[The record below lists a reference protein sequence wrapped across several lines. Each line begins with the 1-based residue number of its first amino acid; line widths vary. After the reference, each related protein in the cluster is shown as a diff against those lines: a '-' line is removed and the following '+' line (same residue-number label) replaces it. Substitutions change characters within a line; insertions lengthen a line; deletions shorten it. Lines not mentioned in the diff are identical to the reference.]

1 MASPLMKRVAGCIC
15 SPRNRWWMMIAQLV
29 GFRQAQSP
37 LMQQHQRILLLNSV
51 QTLSMF
57 AMLLPWRTCYDC
69 LGAGGLF

>member
-1 MASPLMKRVAGCIC
+1 
-15 SPRNRWWMMIAQLV
+15 MMIAQLV